1 MKKLHF
7 VVLIATVTLTA
18 CLPAFLQPSADPA
31 QQPDVGATIAAGL
44 TEAAQTLVSQATPTL
59 IPSATRTASPTH
71 SLTATQSA
79 VPTASITL
87 TETVFATLTTGT
99 AVTPTNVT
107 GTPSTLVPAT
117 ETAPSG
123 SPTPTLYPRFF
134 GTLPP
139 GIPAGTLKIINRS
152 KSEVYISLQCVTTD
166 GQISILEYP
175 VPRRLEI
182 QAPAGKYIYVAW
194 VGGKK
199 MSGQFSLGKANERM
213 ITIYKDRIVV
223 R

>member
-1 MKKLHF
+1 LKKLHF
-7 VVLIATVTLTA
+7 VVLIATAVLTG

-31 QQPDVGATIAAGL
+31 QRPDMEATIAAGL
-44 TEAAQTLVSQATPTL
+44 TVAAQTLELQATPTL
-59 IPSATRTASPTH
+59 VPSATRTASATH
-71 SLTATQSA
+71 TSTAPPSA
-79 VPTASITL
+79 VPTGSETL
-87 TETVFATLTTGT
+87 TATVFTTLTTGT

-107 GTPSTLVPAT
+107 GTPSTPLLPTSA
-117 ETAPSG
+117 SG

-139 GIPAGTLKIINRS
+139 AIPSGSLKIINRS
-152 KSEVYISLQCVTTD
+152 KSEVYISLQCITTD

-182 QAPAGKYIYVAW
+182 RAPAGKYTYVAW

-199 MSGQFSLGKANERM
+199 MSGQFSLARSNEKT
-213 ITIYKDRIVV
+213 ITIFKDRIAIK
-223 R
+223 

>member
-1 MKKLHF
+1 LKKLHF
-7 VVLIATVTLTA
+7 IILIATVVLTG
-18 CLPAFLQPSADPA
+18 CLPAFLQPAANPGE
-31 QQPDVGATIAAGL
+31 QPNVEATIAAGL
-44 TEAAQTLVSQATPTL
+44 TMAAQTLEVQATPTQ
-59 IPSATRTASPTH
+59 IPSNTPTAIPTH
-71 SLTATQSA
+71 TTTATPST
-79 VPTASITL
+79 VPTASSSPTS
-87 TETVFATLTTGT
+87 TVFSTLTTGT

-107 GTPSTLVPAT
+107 GTPSTPVLPT
-117 ETAPSG
+117 SPGG

-139 GIPAGTLKIINRS
+139 AIPAGSLKIINRS

-182 QAPAGKYIYVAW
+182 RAPAGKYTYVAW

-199 MSGQFSLGKANERM
+199 MSGQFSLARSNEKT
-213 ITIYKDRIVV
+213 ITIFKDRITI